1 MEDADL
7 TSITTEMPC
16 CGQNACLMDIEFDW
30 PAGFAR
36 FELSVMNPNVK
47 DNLTKAQSYNLKNTR
62 LSTKTKYEP
71 TIEKAGRTVRST
83 EVANRPVP
91 DGKPTGRDIGDRGRY
106 LLQKNPF
113 RIDMT
118 TVADEFD
125 PPRNSS
131 NHCWRQGAAETC
143 IV

>member
-1 MEDADL
+1 M
-7 TSITTEMPC
+7 
-16 CGQNACLMDIEFDW
+16 
-30 PAGFAR
+30 
-36 FELSVMNPNVK
+36 
-47 DNLTKAQSYNLKNTR
+47 
-62 LSTKTKYEP
+62 
-71 TIEKAGRTVRST
+71 RST

-125 PPRNSS
+125 PPQEFIESLLASEVLPKLASFESMVARN
-131 NHCWRQGAAETC
+131 
-143 IV
+143 